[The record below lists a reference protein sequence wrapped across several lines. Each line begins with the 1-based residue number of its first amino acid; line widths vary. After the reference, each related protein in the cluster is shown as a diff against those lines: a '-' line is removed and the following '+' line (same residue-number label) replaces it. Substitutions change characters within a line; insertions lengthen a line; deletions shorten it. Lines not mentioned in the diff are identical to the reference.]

1 LDDNAEYDGFTI
13 VPSDMDGGIKT
24 VFFLLSDESKE
35 GTPIENSE
43 LGDKYHVVLFKYNY
57 DTGLLDFN
65 DTFEA
70 IFIDPLYYAKRLLP
84 YFFATFVRKTDK
96 SVTWFDDYILDVYQ
110 RVVLKK
116 IEDYKQMLQSIS
128 ETK

>member
-1 LDDNAEYDGFTI
+1 LDKSEKYDGFTI
-13 VPSDMDGGIKT
+13 IPIDVDGGIQT
-24 VFFLLSDESKE
+24 VFFQLSDESKE
-35 GTPIENSE
+35 GAPIENSE

-57 DTGLLDFN
+57 ETGVLDFN

-84 YFFATFVRKTDK
+84 YFFATFIRKTDK
-96 SVTWFDDYILDVYQ
+96 SVSWFDDYILEVYQ
-110 RVVLKK
+110 KVIIKK
-116 IEDYKQMLQSIS
+116 IEDYKQMLESIA

>member
-1 LDDNAEYDGFTI
+1 LDDSAEYDGFTI
-13 VPSDMDGGIKT
+13 VPSGMDGGIKT
-24 VFFLLSDESKE
+24 VFFQLSDESKE
-35 GTPIENSE
+35 GTPIENSG